1 MNKVK
6 ELRIES
12 TLWATPARLVNL
24 LDFTPEI
31 LSIETEGNANNDM
44 KVHNVRYENGGF
56 YLTIDNLR
64 GYFNFNNNLG
74 TLTML
79 FDYINQQNKYHQVW
93 KDIFKIINGGHGEL
107 KLHEKIRLYYND
119 LPIKQV
125 FKIHSITVV
134 IKSLIEKNNK
144 FYLELFNKSLFV
156 QIIKQ

>member
-6 ELRIES
+6 ELRIDS

-24 LDFTPEI
+24 LDFEPEKI
-31 LSIETEGNANNDM
+31 CIETKNNANNNIE
-44 KVHNVRYENGGF
+44 VHNIRYKNGGF
-56 YLTIDNLR
+56 YLTINNLR

-79 FDYINQQNKYHQVW
+79 FSKINKQNKYYQVW
-93 KDIFKIINGGHGEL
+93 KDTFKIINGGYDEL
-107 KLHEKIRLYYND
+107 KLHEKIRLYDND

-125 FKIHSITVV
+125 FRIHSTVV

-144 FYLELFNKSLFV
+144 FYLELSINHCLYKL
-156 QIIKQ
+156 

>member
-6 ELRIES
+6 ELRIDS

-24 LDFTPEI
+24 LEFQPEKI
-31 LSIETEGNANNDM
+31 SIEAENNANNNI
-44 KVHNVRYENGGF
+44 KVHNIGYKNGGF
-56 YLTIDNLR
+56 YFTINNLR

-79 FDYINQQNKYHQVW
+79 FDNINQQNKYYQVW

-107 KLHEKIRLYYND
+107 KLNEKIRLYHND

-125 FKIHSITVV
+125 FKIYSITVV

-144 FYLELFNKSLFV
+144 FYLELSINHCLCKL
-156 QIIKQ
+156 

>member
-6 ELRIES
+6 ELRIDS
-12 TLWATPARLVNL
+12 TVWASPARLVNL
-24 LDFTPEI
+24 LDFEPEKI
-31 LSIETEGNANNDM
+31 SIETENNANNNM
-44 KVHNVRYENGGF
+44 KVHNIRYKNGGF
-56 YLTIDNLR
+56 YLKINNLR

-79 FDYINQQNKYHQVW
+79 FDNINQQNKYYQVW

-107 KLHEKIRLYYND
+107 ILHEKIRLYHND

-134 IKSLIEKNNK
+134 IKSIIEKNNK
-144 FYLELFNKSLFV
+144 FSINHCLYKL
-156 QIIKQ
+156 